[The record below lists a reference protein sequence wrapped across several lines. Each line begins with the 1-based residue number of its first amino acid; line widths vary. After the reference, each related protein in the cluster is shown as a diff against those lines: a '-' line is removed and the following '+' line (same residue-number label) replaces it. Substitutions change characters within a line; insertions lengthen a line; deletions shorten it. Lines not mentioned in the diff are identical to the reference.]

1 MIPNA
6 GEILHPPAT
15 DQHNGMLLEVMP
27 YPGDIGGDLI
37 SVRQADSGNFSQS
50 GVGLLG
56 SGSVHPDA
64 NPSPLR
70 GIH

>member
-15 DQHNGMLLEVMP
+15 NQHNGMLLEVMP
-27 YPGDIGGDLI
+27 YPGDISGDLI

-56 SGSVHPDA
+56 S
-64 NPSPLR
+64 
-70 GIH
+70 

>member
-6 GEILHPPAT
+6 GEILHPAAT
-15 DQHNGMLLEVMP
+15 NQHNGMLLKVMP

-56 SGSVHPDA
+56 S
-64 NPSPLR
+64 
-70 GIH
+70 